1 MCLFQPDNMT
11 KSEHV
16 NCLICKYRLK
26 MVSKTT
32 EKCIIDWEPSQL
44 EKQNSHFILCL
55 KAGLKRCPWRIIEKI
70 FATKTVQLYIL
81 SVVMIKPEI
90 LTHHCNRTNHKM
102 SITVAFSCWKR
113 KEKKH
118 KVRDKKVRDGMTVL
132 NIINWLQKNT

>member
-1 MCLFQPDNMT
+1 MY
-11 KSEHV
+11 
-16 NCLICKYRLK
+16 YRLR
-26 MVSKTT
+26 
-32 EKCIIDWEPSQL
+32 EPSQL

-132 NIINWLQKNT
+132 NIINWLQKNTYEMMTSRFVWMIVNVSMLFKFMTICFSCHA